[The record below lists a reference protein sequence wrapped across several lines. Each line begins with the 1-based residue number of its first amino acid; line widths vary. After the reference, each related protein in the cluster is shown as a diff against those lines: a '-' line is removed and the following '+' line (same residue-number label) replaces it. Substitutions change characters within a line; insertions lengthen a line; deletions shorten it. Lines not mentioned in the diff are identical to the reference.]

1 MQLAVSDD
9 RQNDHFMSSLLFSS
23 MMTMEIQRENSMH
36 RVFSYIKCQL
46 YNCLLEPIMQQLS
59 VKTQLIGHL

>member
-1 MQLAVSDD
+1 M
-9 RQNDHFMSSLLFSS
+9 MKSLLSS